1 MTSIIERLSY
11 LPCLPTVKAGASGRH
26 VIDYAVCSA
35 IANIYTRDILL
46 FPQGRHGIFT
56 TGELTKAVCAEV
68 QPDIDVYSS
77 VDETEYVEES
87 ITGLINSGFL
97 QEDSD
102 GNLSC
107 SYISKMLANLWK
119 GQPDELIESGSTE
132 DDLLP
137 ELF

>member
-1 MTSIIERLSY
+1 MNTVEKIVY
-11 LPCLPTVKAGASGRH
+11 LPHLPTVKSGGTGRN
-26 VIDYAVCSA
+26 VIDYATTCAV
-35 IANIYTRDILL
+35 INVLIRDILN
-46 FPQGRHGIFT
+46 FPEGRHGVFT
-56 TGELTKAVCAEV
+56 RKELTKAVCAEV

-107 SYISKMLANLWK
+107 SYISKMLVNLWK
-119 GQPDELIESGSTE
+119 GQPDEESTE
-132 DDLLP
+132 GDMPP